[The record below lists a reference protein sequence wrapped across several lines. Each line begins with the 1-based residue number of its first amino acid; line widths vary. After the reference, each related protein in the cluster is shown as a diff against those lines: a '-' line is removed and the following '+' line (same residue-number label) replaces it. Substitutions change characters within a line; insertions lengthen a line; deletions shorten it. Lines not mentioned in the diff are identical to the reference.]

1 MKPPFLAASSSSP
14 LLASRASPVVRRWSV
29 DAEGT
34 HVSSDA
40 VLLWGE
46 SSPTALHGPPI
57 LGWTFPG
64 RIDPRLSRARLGHP
78 SPSVEHGLVTN
89 RPAPFS
95 TVHVPQTASTR
106 SSRHSR
112 RLSRP
117 SGLPGA
123 GRVSTADARRGTTWS
138 DQVAAFVDWKRRES
152 TVGEDW
158 IRRMRWELLRFPRL
172 LARVGAPSAPCHPG
186 KVTLAE
192 IEILRRSLPWE
203 KATLQLHFAA
213 LRQFLAWSENPI
225 AARRGAWSLPSG
237 QPTHRRWLSK
247 EQPVQLYRGSEG
259 PGRLLVALEG
269 LNGLRRVEVLRL
281 RAKDVGLGDGCLR
294 VLGKGRNGGKW
305 RTVPIFPA
313 VRSDLEV
320 ALVGHG
326 PADRLVPLSRSGAD
340 SLLSGAAKAA
350 GLTARGVKVSH
361 HDLRRTFGRL
371 AHAAGMDLVQL
382 KNLLGHTSVEMTVHY
397 IGLDAD
403 TMRAGLERFREAI
416 GPLD

>member
-1 MKPPFLAASSSSP
+1 
-14 LLASRASPVVRRWSV
+14 
-29 DAEGT
+29 
-34 HVSSDA
+34 
-40 VLLWGE
+40 
-46 SSPTALHGPPI
+46 
-57 LGWTFPG
+57 
-64 RIDPRLSRARLGHP
+64 
-78 SPSVEHGLVTN
+78 
-89 RPAPFS
+89 
-95 TVHVPQTASTR
+95 
-106 SSRHSR
+106 
-112 RLSRP
+112 
-117 SGLPGA
+117 
-123 GRVSTADARRGTTWS
+123 
-138 DQVAAFVDWKRRES
+138 
-152 TVGEDW
+152 
-158 IRRMRWELLRFPRL
+158 MRWELLRFPRL
-172 LARVGAPSAPCHPG
+172 LARVGSPGAPCRPG
-186 KVTLAE
+186 DVTAAE
-192 IEILRRSLPWE
+192 IELLRRSLPWE

-225 AARRGAWSLPSG
+225 AVRRSVWSLPSG

-247 EQPVQLYRGSEG
+247 EQLVQLYRGSEG

-294 VLGKGRNGGKW
+294 VLGKGRHGGKW

-320 ALVGHG
+320 ALVGHR
-326 PADRLVPLSRSGAD
+326 PADRLVPLSKSGAD
-340 SLLSGAAKAA
+340 SLLSGAAKSA

-403 TMRAGLERFREAI
+403 TMRAGLERFSEAI